1 MRGFAVW
8 ACLALFSLLVL
19 GGLADDFKLS
29 DAFDDPTSPTPK
41 QKENE
46 QPGGG
51 VNPEKP
57 TQKPAVKP
65 KEPVKSTTKPKEEN
79 LADFFGPTVRSAL
92 LPRTSA
98 RPLRPSAPSGKTDP
112 LAFDLADALPENNK
126 KNQNDK
132 DFGGGDSNPGIA
144 GGNGGKGLTDD
155 DLYNLNKDGSYH
167 PDKGTGGK
175 KGSGGSGGS
184 DSPVDPAD
192 DGDYDSMAETGTIA
206 GIVSAVAMALLGA
219 VSSYISYQKKKF
231 CFSIQQ
237 SLNADMVKAENPEAV
252 VAQEPQVQQTLLQP
266 PNAEPPTE
274 DNAV

>member
-1 MRGFAVW
+1 MFGV
-8 ACLALFSLLVL
+8 S
-19 GGLADDFKLS
+19 GLADDFELS
-29 DAFDDPTSPTPK
+29 DAFEDPTSPTPK

-51 VNPEKP
+51 FNPEKP
-57 TQKPAVKP
+57 TQKPPVKP
-65 KEPVKSTTKPKEEN
+65 KEPVKPTTKPKEEN

-98 RPLRPSAPSGKTDP
+98 RPLRPSAPSGKTD
-112 LAFDLADALPENNK
+112 
-126 KNQNDK
+126 K
-132 DFGGGDSNPGIA
+132 DSGGGDRNPGVS
-144 GGNGGKGLTDD
+144 GGHGGKALTDD
-155 DLYNLNKDGSYH
+155 DLYDLNKDGSYH

-184 DSPVDPAD
+184 GGSDGPVDPAD

-206 GIVSAVAMALLGA
+206 GIVSAVAMALVGA